1 MGPLENKT
9 SIYKYVTA
17 TVHRSGKVY
26 WRVRMIGVS
35 NHSFPTERKAA
46 IAADILL
53 IKKGKEPINI
63 LVKKIS

>member
-9 SIYKYVTA
+9 SKYKYV
-17 TVHRSGKVY
+17 SGTTSKYGKTY

-35 NHSFPTERKAA
+35 NQSFPTERKAA

-53 IKKGKEPINI
+53 IKKGKEPVNI
-63 LVKKIS
+63 LVKA

>member
-17 TVHRSGKVY
+17 TVHPRSGKVY

-35 NHSFPTERKAA
+35 NQSFPTERKAA

-53 IKKGKEPINI
+53 IKKGKEPVNI
-63 LVKKIS
+63 LVKA